1 MTASASPVRPRR
13 WWTRIVMVLV
23 ICIIV
28 PMTPQA
34 RGLLPVEQTLMLLVA
49 LIAACAV
56 VGWRQGGSKWL
67 ALGWVIA
74 AAAMIAWP
82 RAPEITSLG
91 VIERGWAV
99 EPGSPYAALARG
111 WTLLLAASFGLVS
124 LFSPTQPFISRA
136 LSTLALASGLGFI
149 LVLVSPGGPAR
160 VSAAMTSEYSRR
172 IEETMT
178 QLHEAAA
185 LAKPKDRRTGEDAD
199 RFNQVI
205 EEQSLEISR
214 SSSLLVP
221 AILALESLAAMALA
235 WSLYNRM
242 SPVPIGPPLGR
253 LRDFRFNDQLVWG
266 VAVGASVFILPA
278 FAEGKNAGLNLLV
291 FFGSLYVLRGLG
303 ILGWISNG
311 HIIRLA
317 LAIVSLSFLAVLI
330 AYQMGF
336 LIAFGAPLIA
346 LAFSLG
352 LGDTWVDWR
361 RLLHAKAV

>member
-1 MTASASPVRPRR
+1 
-13 WWTRIVMVLV
+13 MVLV

-28 PMTPQA
+28 PITPQA
-34 RGLLPVEQTLMLLVA
+34 RGLLPVEQTLMLVVA
-49 LIAACAV
+49 LIASCAV
-56 VGWRQGGSKWL
+56 VGWRNGGSPWL
-67 ALGWVIA
+67 ALGWVLA

-82 RAPEITSLG
+82 RPAAMSTFG

-99 EPGSPYAALARG
+99 DPSSPYAALARG
-111 WTLLLAASFGLVS
+111 WTLLLAACFGLVS

-136 LSTLALASGLGFI
+136 LSTLALAAGLGFI

-160 VSAAMTSEYSRR
+160 VSVAMTSEYSRR
-172 IEETMT
+172 IEETMS

-185 LAKPKDRRTGEDAD
+185 LARPKDKRAGEDAE

-205 EEQSLEISR
+205 EEQAVEISR

-235 WSLYNRM
+235 WSLYDRM
-242 SPVPIGPPLGR
+242 GAVRIGPPLGR

-278 FAEGKNAGLNLLV
+278 FREGKNAGLNFLV

-303 ILGWISNG
+303 ILGWVSNG
-311 HIIRLA
+311 HIVRLA
-317 LAIVSLSFLAVLI
+317 VGIALMSFLAVVV
-330 AYQMGF
+330 AYQLGF

-361 RLLHAKAV
+361 RLLQAKTG

>member
-1 MTASASPVRPRR
+1 M
-13 WWTRIVMVLV
+13 
-23 ICIIV
+23 
-28 PMTPQA
+28 
-34 RGLLPVEQTLMLLVA
+34 
-49 LIAACAV
+49 
-56 VGWRQGGSKWL
+56 
-67 ALGWVIA
+67 
-74 AAAMIAWP
+74 
-82 RAPEITSLG
+82 PEITSVG

-99 EPGSPYAALARG
+99 ETGSPYAALARG

-136 LSTLALASGLGFI
+136 LSTLALASGLGFV

-160 VSAAMTSEYSRR
+160 VTSAMTSEYSRR
-172 IEETMT
+172 IDETMT
-178 QLHEAAA
+178 QLHEAAR
-185 LAKPKDRRTGEDAD
+185 LAKPKDQRAGEDAD

-205 EEQSLEISR
+205 EEQALEISR

-221 AILALESLAAMALA
+221 AILALESLAAMAIA

-242 SPVPIGPPLGR
+242 STVPIGPALGR

-311 HIIRLA
+311 HIVRLA
-317 LAIVSLSFLAVLI
+317 FAIVFMSFLAVLI
-330 AYQMGF
+330 AYQLGF
-336 LIAFGAPLIA
+336 LIAFGAPLVA

-361 RLLHAKAV
+361 RLLQAKTV